1 MPNNIKPLLPDFIK
15 RPSMLL
21 WVAVIPQ
28 ILLLLHNCRVLWLC
42 AAEASSENLAAFGIS
57 FAIEVSLLALT
68 LGAWHSGF
76 RQKALIRWPWFLVLL
91 VVQIGYLW
99 FFTTNIW
106 RIIPSNV
113 DRWIVDEGTVSFY
126 TFTFIV
132 PGIFFSGMQ
141 LACFELPISRLKD
154 LILSI
159 LLTVIAPALFY
170 FIFLSTT
177 ILSRGRFESIFVFL
191 WPLFFVVLT
200 VAMFTG
206 LIRLMVLLY
215 NWISERGDLGQM
227 IFAILIGI
235 AGPIAGLA
243 INSFIPFPANF
254 QSLPVYI
261 MALVNG
267 VIVLL
272 PSVKKYSKTILFLR
286 SSTYPFTF
294 YFFLVFLPFLP
305 VAMFAIFA
313 LGSGFLMLVPVLL
326 FVLHTKKLA
335 DDFKVCASG
344 IGAKISILLVIL
356 GLSIL
361 PGYFLWQASSDKQA
375 INQALHYAYSPDYET
390 RQEFKGDTKLICRTL
405 LNLKHFKDGLQ
416 LPYISDVYNSI
427 VFEGMV
433 LPDEKISH
441 MFYIFGGQDINNFEK
456 GSFAQR
462 GGIGMF
468 YGRNR
473 IGAGRMW
480 AGATP
485 KIDRNVTLESV
496 VTQFI
501 DAGDYNKA
509 KVHLTMRNSGKNNN
523 AEFVTN
529 IDVPYG
535 AAVTGFRLKV
545 DDRMAAG
552 KIFERR
558 TAQWVYH
565 MIRDFTRRD
574 PGILVYKNPGQLELR
589 VYPFTFNQ
597 IREAEIEFEFPAS
610 FYPVIKVGSKIIEL
624 PSSIDYADRIMGAQ
638 DAKGNTFL
646 FVNNGQL
653 AKLPAFTREPY
664 FYFILDRS
672 QNGLQ
677 NPSDYAGYIEA
688 VAKKYPEVKYCRIAA
703 LNFSLQGG
711 NVLVDLRQK
720 DAVSLAL
727 KEITLLRQGGF
738 DLERAVKQE
747 MFRYAKNLSQPG
759 SDSDWKTYPIFVV
772 VSPDKTKISAIN
784 DLAFYQGLIPE
795 TGHYLIVS
803 TQQNIEKRFLWG
815 ENFRESSNVV
825 VLAYGKNRAVLP
837 LDSAESAVGY
847 FPASSEKVDSR
858 GDFYV
863 FDPVKNSFVVIENIK
878 RISYPNEFVN
888 KISLL
893 QKDSSIILNPA
904 SLENALPELVGE
916 SKRLSILVPST
927 SFIVVERGV
936 QWKALGL
943 TEKKRL
949 TTSGAFEFE
958 EDFKTPAPSFCLL
971 LIIMAIL
978 LVIFSLRSKI
988 SKDRKLFMNFLF
1000 KLK

>member
-1 MPNNIKPLLPDFIK
+1 MSNNIKPLLPDFIK

-21 WVAVIPQ
+21 WAAVIPQ
-28 ILLLLHNCRVLWLC
+28 ILLLLHNCRILWLVS
-42 AAEASSENLAAFGIS
+42 AEASSENLAAFGIS

-68 LGAWHSGF
+68 LGAWYSGWKK
-76 RQKALIRWPWFLVLL
+76 KALIRWPWFLVLL
-91 VVQIGYLW
+91 AVQIGYLW

-113 DRWIVDEGTVSFY
+113 DRWIVDEGAVSFY

-154 LILSI
+154 LILSV

-170 FIFLSTT
+170 FVFLSTT
-177 ILSRGRFESIFVFL
+177 IAARGRYESIFVFL
-191 WPLFFVVLT
+191 WPLFFIVLT

-254 QSLPVYI
+254 QSLAVYI
-261 MALVNG
+261 MALANG

-272 PSVKKYSKTILFLR
+272 PSVKKYSKAILFLR

-305 VAMFAIFA
+305 IAMFAIFA

-344 IGAKISILLVIL
+344 IGAKISILLVLL

-390 RQEFKGDTKLICRTL
+390 KQEFKGDTKLACRAL

-441 MFYIFGGQDINNFEK
+441 MFYIFSGRDINNFEK
-456 GSFAQR
+456 GSFGSFAQR

-468 YGRNR
+468 YGRSR
-473 IGAGRMW
+473 IGAGGTR
-480 AGATP
+480 AGAVP
-485 KIDRNVTLESV
+485 RIDRNVTLESV
-496 VTQFI
+496 DTQFI
-501 DAGDYNKA
+501 DAGDYNRA

-574 PGILVYKNPGQLELR
+574 PGILFYKNPGQLELR
-589 VYPFTFNQ
+589 VYPFILGQ
-597 IREAEIEFEFPAS
+597 VREVEIEFEFPAS
-610 FYPVIKVGSKIIEL
+610 FYPVIKIGPKIIEL
-624 PSSIDYADRIMGAQ
+624 PSSTGYADKIMSAQ

-646 FVNNGQL
+646 FINNGQL
-653 AKLPAFTREPY
+653 AKLPALTREPY

-672 QNGLQ
+672 QNGLE
-677 NPSDYAGYIEA
+677 NISDYAGYIEA

-711 NVLVDLRQK
+711 NALVDLRQK

-727 KEITLLRQGGF
+727 REITLLRQGGF
-738 DLERAVKQE
+738 DLERAVKRE
-747 MFRYAKNLSQPG
+747 MFRYVKNLSQPG
-759 SDSDWKTYPIFVV
+759 ADSDWKTYPVFVV
-772 VSPDKTKISAIN
+772 VSPDKTKINAIN

-795 TGHYLIVS
+795 AGHYLIVS
-803 TQQNIEKRFLWG
+803 TQQNIEKRLLWG
-815 ENFRESSNVV
+815 ESFRESSNVA
-825 VLAYGKNRAVLP
+825 VLAYGKLRAVLS
-837 LDSAESAVGY
+837 LDSAGSAVVY
-847 FPASSEKVDSR
+847 FPVSSEKVDSG
-858 GDFYV
+858 GDFSV
-863 FDPVKNSFVVIENIK
+863 FDPAKNSFVVIENIK
-878 RISYPNEFVN
+878 QISYPNELVN

-904 SLENALPELVGE
+904 SLESALPELVGE
-916 SKRLSILVPST
+916 SKRLSVLVPST

-936 QWKALGL
+936 QWKALGM

-949 TTSGAFEFE
+949 TTTGAFEFE

-971 LIIMAIL
+971 LIIMVIL
-978 LVIFSLRSKI
+978 GLLPRAGKTVKSFCK
-988 SKDRKLFMNFLF
+988 FLG
-1000 KLK
+1000 